1 MAIEIR
7 EVVIRATVTK
17 SSVPVGQ
24 DIATKQ
30 DLQKLQE
37 KIMDKIT
44 RKVKDL
50 IVEERSSR

>member
-30 DLQKLQE
+30 DLQKLQD